1 MGASASA
8 EHLAVAKVL
17 KELVEHHI
25 KEEESNVWSDVKE
38 NFSEEDR
45 KQMNVHFIAAKAR
58 IKIN

>member
-1 MGASASA
+1 M
-8 EHLAVAKVL
+8 AVAKVL

-45 KQMNVHFIAAKAR
+45 KQMNVQFMAAKAR
-58 IKIN
+58 IKVN